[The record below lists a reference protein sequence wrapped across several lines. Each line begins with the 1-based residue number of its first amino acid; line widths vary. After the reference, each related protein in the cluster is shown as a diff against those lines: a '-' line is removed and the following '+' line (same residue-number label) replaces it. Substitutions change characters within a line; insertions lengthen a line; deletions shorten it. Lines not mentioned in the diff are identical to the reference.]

1 MPSSAERSVLFFRIY
16 REATLPLYAAVVEEL
31 CVSPHLPFQLATVL
45 EDIGQEFIRL
55 GALVN
60 AALDRLG
67 LLEHEVDADLT
78 VEAQIDTVMS
88 RLATSGPFMSTG
100 CGYSGSILTD
110 ATLQRALRMA
120 LIMTHDLPIAEGP

>member
-1 MPSSAERSVLFFRIY
+1 MPASTERSVLFFRIY
-16 REATLPLYAAVVEEL
+16 LEVTLPLYAAVVEEL
-31 CVSPHLPFQLATVL
+31 CASPHLPFQLATVL

-88 RLATSGPFMSTG
+88 SLATSEPFMSAG
-100 CGYSGSILTD
+100 CGHSGSILTD
-110 ATLQRALRMA
+110 ATLQRALRIA
-120 LIMTHDLPIAEGP
+120 LIMTHDLPIAGGP